1 MFTSLENKCELSQ
14 INYTKEER
22 KNRRM
27 TETIKTLEKDLTLE
41 NLLRDIRE
49 ILWTNIID
57 SINDIW
63 SSIQI
68 IFEQT
73 ELVKL
78 ATEAIQKTK
87 EELGEKPEEATQ
99 LINFLNRE
107 NKHQLEQW
115 DIEDLTGTVLEIK
128 KVLTKKNLMLNLERR
143 CQSIQEDIKDF
154 MVKYDILRDKGLPSP
169 LVINDKLMTHEDY
182 IEKLHKQ
189 AKSQANSSPVRL

>member
-87 EELGEKPEEATQ
+87 EELGEKPEEA
-99 LINFLNRE
+99 IV
-107 NKHQLEQW
+107 
-115 DIEDLTGTVLEIK
+115 DGTVVEIMGII
-128 KVLTKKNLMLNLERR
+128 V
-143 CQSIQEDIKDF
+143 
-154 MVKYDILRDKGLPSP
+154 
-169 LVINDKLMTHEDY
+169 
-182 IEKLHKQ
+182 
-189 AKSQANSSPVRL
+189 